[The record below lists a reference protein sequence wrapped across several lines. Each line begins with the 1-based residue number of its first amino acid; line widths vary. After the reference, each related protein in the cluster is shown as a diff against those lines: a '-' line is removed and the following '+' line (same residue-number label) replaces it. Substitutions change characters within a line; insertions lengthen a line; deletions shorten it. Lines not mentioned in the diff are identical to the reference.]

1 MATEKNIKDGHRI
14 LSETEALQ
22 ILKIHNLKLRS
33 MMRRHEIYYKEIN
46 NMYYFIESD
55 IIKLSNEKFLILES
69 KMNND

>member
-33 MMRRHEIYYKEIN
+33 MMRRNEIYYKEIN
-46 NMYYFIESD
+46 DKYYFIESD
-55 IIKLSNEKFLILES
+55 IIKLSNEKFVILES
-69 KMNND
+69 KMNI